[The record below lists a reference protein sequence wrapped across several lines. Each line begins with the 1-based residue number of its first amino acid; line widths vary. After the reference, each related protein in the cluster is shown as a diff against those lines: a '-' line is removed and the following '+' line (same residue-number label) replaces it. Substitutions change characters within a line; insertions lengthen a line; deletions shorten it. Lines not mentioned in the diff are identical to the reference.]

1 MKRVNISIPEEVHS
15 ALEAEA
21 KRQKRTVANLVGY
34 LAEQEAERLRQ
45 QQERQ
50 EQQPKAS

>member
-21 KRQKRTVANLVGY
+21 KRQKRTVANLVGF
-34 LAEQEAERLRQ
+34 LAQQEAERL
-45 QQERQ
+45 QERENQ
-50 EQQPKAS
+50 TAKAS